1 MAPFCTLSWHRGFML
16 DLLPQPRPTISYCG
30 IIIDKILPQN
40 IGPRGVRA
48 LPLAAG
54 INVVAI
60 VLGIL
65 QYNPD
70 EPKYNPDEP
79 KYNPDEP

>member
-1 MAPFCTLSWHRGFML
+1 MQSFLYNHYIYF
-16 DLLPQPRPTISYCG
+16 
-30 IIIDKILPQN
+30 
-40 IGPRGVRA
+40 GPSGVRA

-79 KYNPDEP
+79 KYNPDEPKYNPDEP